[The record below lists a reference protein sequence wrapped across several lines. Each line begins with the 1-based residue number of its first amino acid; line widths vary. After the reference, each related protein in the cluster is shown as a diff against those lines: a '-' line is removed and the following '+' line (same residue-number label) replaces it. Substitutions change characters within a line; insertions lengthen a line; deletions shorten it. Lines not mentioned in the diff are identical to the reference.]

1 MKLIK
6 LFYLVK
12 HIRMEFSSNIMKALT
27 KAVPGKGTTAS
38 RPATPA
44 KESVE
49 KRYDR
54 PGKISSVNTS

>member
-1 MKLIK
+1 
-6 LFYLVK
+6 
-12 HIRMEFSSNIMKALT
+12 MEFSSNIMKALT